1 MKWFLVILLL
11 IISSCYSTQQS
22 IEKYIQDTYKKDYY
36 SESNKIKRPKILYSD
51 TIRYDCGK
59 TKVIHY
65 YEED

>member
-1 MKWFLVILLL
+1 MRCLLIILLL

-22 IEKYIQDTYKKDYY
+22 IEQYIQDTYKKDY
-36 SESNKIKRPKILYSD
+36 SESNRVKRPKILYSD

-65 YEED
+65 YEEN